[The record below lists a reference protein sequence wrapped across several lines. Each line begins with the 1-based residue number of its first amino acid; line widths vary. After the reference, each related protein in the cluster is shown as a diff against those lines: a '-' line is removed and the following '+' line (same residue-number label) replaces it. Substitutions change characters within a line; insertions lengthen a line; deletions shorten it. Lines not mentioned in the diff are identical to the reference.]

1 VTYYVYILASR
12 SKRLYTGMTNSL
24 ESRVFQH
31 KQGRP
36 GSHAHKYNIN
46 RLVYMEEYALVHDAI
61 AREKQ
66 IKDWRR
72 EKRVAL
78 IESLNPE
85 WDDIA
90 EHWYPGP
97 RDSSLRSE

>member
-1 VTYYVYILASR
+1 VAYYVYILASR
-12 SKRLYTGMTNSL
+12 TKRLYTGMTKSL

-31 KQGRP
+31 KQATRD
-36 GSHAHKYNIN
+36 SFATRYNIN
-46 RLVYMEEYALVHDAI
+46 RLVYIEEYANVWDAI

-90 EHWYPGP
+90 EHWYSGK

>member
-1 VTYYVYILASR
+1 MHYYVYILASR
-12 SKRLYTGMTNSL
+12 TKRLYTGLTNSL
-24 ESRVFQH
+24 ESRTLEH
-31 KQGRP
+31 KLGKP
-36 GSHAHKYNIN
+36 GSFTARYEIH
-46 RLVYMEEYALVHDAI
+46 RLVYIEEYTGIWDAI

-78 IESLNPE
+78 IESINPE

-90 EHWYPGP
+90 ERWYSGLG
-97 RDSSLRSE
+97 DSSLRSE